1 MTRFLPADVVFELKR
16 IFLHEL
22 AESHQ
27 GALAAKQ
34 RLQEDATDRDSIEV
48 LCRYFHRIAGTAKSV
63 GFPVVGHLAAG
74 FEGVAWMAL
83 EGDVAPGPR
92 IAEILCEGVHSVSC
106 FLEAGDSPALLR
118 AEGDADGDPAPAGA
132 EAESAASLEMRASV
146 WTPSARATD
155 GTPEESFSRIL
166 VVDDDPVS
174 ARLIADC
181 LKSAGFRSSYCCE
194 PEDTLRVVQAELP
207 DLIILDVVMPGMDG
221 FELCQRVRAHPA
233 LSLTPIIFVTRRG
246 DVDQRVRGLE
256 MGGNDYIAKPFDPQ
270 ELIARVRS
278 HLGRL
283 SALKDMAIR
292 DGLTRCFN
300 HKYFKSR
307 LDQEINRARAS
318 GTSLCLAMLDVD
330 FFKKIN
336 DQYGHPAGD
345 SVLVHLA
352 NLLMASVRTSD
363 MVARY
368 GGEEFAIL
376 LTHAGATEASVI
388 ANRICKRVAQ
398 YPFPGVRE
406 DEPLKVTISIG
417 LTELAPHDDLQSF
430 LVRADAALYEAK
442 ARGRNQVR
450 IATAAEAAN

>member
-1 MTRFLPADVVFELKR
+1 MAHTLPDDVVLELKR
-16 IFLHEL
+16 IFLIEL
-22 AESHQ
+22 TESHA
-27 GALAAKQ
+27 GVLEAER
-34 RLQEDATDRDSIEV
+34 RLLESPGDRDALDV
-48 LCRYFHRIAGTAKSV
+48 VCRYFHRIAGTAQSV

-83 EGDVAPGPR
+83 EGEIPPGPR
-92 IAEILCEGVHSVSC
+92 VLEILREGIRSVAS
-106 FLEAGDSPALLR
+106 FLEADAPPA
-118 AEGDADGDPAPAGA
+118 ESEQVEQPEPAPPP
-132 EAESAASLEMRASV
+132 AESHPAA
-146 WTPSARATD
+146 WTPSERAGEETSR
-155 GTPEESFSRIL
+155 ESFSRIL

-174 ARLIADC
+174 ARLIADT

-194 PEDTLRVVQAELP
+194 PEDTLRVVQSELP

-221 FELCQRVRAHPA
+221 FELCRRVRAHPA

-270 ELIARVRS
+270 ELVARVRS

-300 HKYFKSR
+300 HKYFKAR
-307 LDQEINRARAS
+307 LEQEIVRARAG
-318 GTSLCLAMLDVD
+318 GTNLCLAMLDVD

-345 SVLVHLA
+345 SVLVHLS
-352 NLLMASVRTSD
+352 NLLIASVRTSD
-363 MVARY
+363 LVARY

-376 LTHAGATEASVI
+376 LTHAGAEEASVI
-388 ANRICKRVAQ
+388 ANRICSRVAS

-406 DEPLKVTISIG
+406 DQPLAVTISIG
-417 LTELAPHDDLQSF
+417 LAQLTPTDEPQSF
-430 LVRADAALYEAK
+430 LVRADAALYAAK
-442 ARGRNQVR
+442 VNGRNQVQ
-450 IATAAEAAN
+450 IAPASTSVAG